1 MPSLR
6 EARASILVQGGEAQP
21 VANLAI
27 TGRRDGSA
35 EARLEGFRAGREE
48 GFAVGREEGQASADA
63 AVASTIG
70 ALRDVLDEYGRRLD
84 IARGEVE
91 QLAVELAVELAELL
105 IGHQSAQVEPG
116 SDVIARALG
125 LRRGAEPVRVRM
137 HPTDVAA
144 IGSSGHPDVTIVP
157 DPALA
162 RGTAMAEVGGGLA
175 DISIAAALDRVR
187 EVLR

>member
-1 MPSLR
+1 MPSSR
-6 EARASILVQGGEAQP
+6 DARASILVQGETAEP
-21 VANLAI
+21 AANLAV
-27 TGRRDGSA
+27 TGRRDRAA

-48 GFAVGREEGQASADA
+48 GYAVGREEGRATAEA
-63 AVASTIG
+63 AVASTLE
-70 ALRDVLDEYGRRLD
+70 ALHDVLEEYRRRLD

-91 QLAVELAVELAELL
+91 QLAVDLAVELAEVL
-105 IGHQSAQVEPG
+105 IGHQLETLEPG

-137 HPTDVAA
+137 HPADAST
-144 IGSSGHPDVTIVP
+144 IGPSGHPDVAIIP

-162 RGTAMAEVGGGLA
+162 RGAAMAELGGGLA
-175 DISIAAALDRVR
+175 DISIAAAMERVR